1 MFCPKCGTKNPDDG
15 KFCRSCGTDLVGVG
29 EVLSGKLAAK
39 SGDWD
44 WGDFG
49 FGDSGSDAGA
59 AHIHHEARRRSDPA
73 EVYGDSI
80 KSIISGIGFLVVS
93 MALLFTGVA
102 GGRAWWWAM
111 LFPAFTFLA
120 KGISDLLKSR
130 KMENSRPPPPPAV
143 GNTFGQPSPTHALP
157 STQADYISP
166 DPRYKTGDLVPPS
179 VTDSTTKLL
188 EIDRENETRAL
199 PKQ

>member
-1 MFCPKCGTKNPDDG
+1 MDLGNVSAAMSGTLAP
-15 KFCRSCGTDLVGVG
+15 LVGSQG
-29 EVLSGKLAAK
+29 L
-39 SGDWD
+39 
-44 WGDFG
+44 
-49 FGDSGSDAGA
+49 DAGT
-59 AHIHHEARRRSDPA
+59 AHIQSESRRRSDPA

-80 KSIISGIGFLVVS
+80 KSIISGVGFLVVS

-130 KMENSRPPPPPAV
+130 KMESSRSLSSTTV
-143 GNTFGQPSPTHALP
+143 GNTLGQASATHALP
-157 STQADYISP
+157 STQAGYISP
-166 DPRYKTGDLVPPS
+166 ESRYKTGDLVPPS
-179 VTDSTTKLL
+179 VTDNTTKLL
-188 EIDRENETRAL
+188 EIDKDNETMTL

>member
-1 MFCPKCGTKNPDDG
+1 MFCPKCGIKNPDDG
-15 KFCRSCGTDLVGVG
+15 KFCRSCGVDLANVSAAMSGTLAP
-29 EVLSGKLAAK
+29 LSGVAL
-39 SGDWD
+39 
-44 WGDFG
+44 
-49 FGDSGSDAGA
+49 DAGT
-59 AHIHHEARRRSDPA
+59 AHIQSESRRRNDPA

-102 GGRAWWWAM
+102 GGQSWWWAM

-130 KMENSRPPPPPAV
+130 KMESSRPSFV
-143 GNTFGQPSPTHALP
+143 SQERNKFTQSSNTYSLP
-157 STQADYISP
+157 STQEEYISP

-179 VTDSTTKLL
+179 VTDGTTKLL
-188 EIDRENETRAL
+188 EIDRENETRTL